1 MKKIGIA
8 SIFCGVVALVLVLLI
23 VANNSRKNDTVSAPE
38 NNSTNVAT
46 QTQDSDTANQ
56 NQIAI
61 ENYAYS
67 PKKITI
73 KKGTQVT
80 WTNKDNAKH
89 DITPD
94 NQTDEFKA
102 SRLLG
107 KGESY
112 SVTFNTVGTYT
123 YYCSPHTYMK
133 AEVVV
138 IE

>member
-46 QTQDSDTANQ
+46 QTQDSDKANQ